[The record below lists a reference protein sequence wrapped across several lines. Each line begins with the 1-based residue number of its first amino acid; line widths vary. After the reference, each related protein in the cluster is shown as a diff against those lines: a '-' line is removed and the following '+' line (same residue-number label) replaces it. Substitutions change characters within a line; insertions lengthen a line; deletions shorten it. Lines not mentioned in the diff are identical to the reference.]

1 MHIFYPVTPL
11 QMDDLWLAAEVHC
24 VIHSSVLQQP
34 VNGHV
39 VQAVCVKM
47 GKMHLCACVKSQGR
61 RKIHT
66 LCF

>member
-1 MHIFYPVTPL
+1 MQILSGAAL

-24 VIHSSVLQQP
+24 VMNASMLQQP

-47 GKMHLCACVKSQGR
+47 GIMYLCACVGGMAK
-61 RKIHT
+61 H
-66 LCF
+66 